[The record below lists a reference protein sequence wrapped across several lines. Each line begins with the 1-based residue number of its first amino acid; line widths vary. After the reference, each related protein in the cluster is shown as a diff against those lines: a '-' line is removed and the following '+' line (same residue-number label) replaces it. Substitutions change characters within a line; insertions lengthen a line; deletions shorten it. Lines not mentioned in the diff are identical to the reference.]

1 MPVLPSSGENGDG
14 DSQCGGDGNGD
25 DDDLGDFSKEAQGG
39 KERKLPGDFL
49 RELTNKNV
57 FFPRSVINLPSSFI
71 VNKIH
76 LFMCESLSQNF
87 GDTLKELKNISWSF

>member
-25 DDDLGDFSKEAQGG
+25 DDNLGDFSKEAQGG

-49 RELTNKNV
+49 RELTNQNAFSPLCDKLTIFHCEQNTIFLCV
-57 FFPRSVINLPSSFI
+57 KAYHKTSVI
-71 VNKIH
+71 H
-76 LFMCESLSQNF
+76 
-87 GDTLKELKNISWSF
+87 